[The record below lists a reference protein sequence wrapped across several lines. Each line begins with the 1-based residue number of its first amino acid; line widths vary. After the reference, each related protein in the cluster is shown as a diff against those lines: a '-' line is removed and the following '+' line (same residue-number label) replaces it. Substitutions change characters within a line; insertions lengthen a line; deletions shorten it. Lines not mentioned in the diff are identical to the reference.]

1 MQKTLQDIAQAIG
14 AELIGEPQ
22 LVITAVSP
30 LDKAEKGH
38 ISFINDPKYISKLG
52 QSQASAIIVTADVA
66 EKVDK
71 KLVDNFLVMADPYL
85 GFAKAAQVFDTTPR
99 PLPTVHPSATI
110 ADSVTLGDN
119 VYIGPNAVLEANVVI
134 GNNCVIESG
143 VYVGENSSIGENSR
157 VYANTVLYHGVTLGK
172 DCIIHA
178 NVVIGSDGFGYAH
191 DQGEWVKIPQVGGVV
206 IGDSVEIGSHTAIDR
221 GALEDTEIGKGV
233 KLDNHIHVA
242 HNVKIGD
249 YTAIAG
255 CTAIAGSA
263 NIGKYCTIAGRV
275 SILGHLSICDKA
287 HITAT
292 TFVNKS
298 IKKPG
303 AYSSGTTHQDNK
315 DWQKSAIRFRQLDT
329 MWRKMKQ
336 LESELLQL
344 KKDRDTDNE

>member
-1 MQKTLQDIAQAIG
+1 LQKTLQDIAQAIG
-14 AELIGEPQ
+14 AELRGEPQ
-22 LVITAVSP
+22 LAITAVSP

-38 ISFINDPKYISKLG
+38 ISFVNDPRYVAKLG
-52 QSQASAIIVTADVA
+52 QSLASAVIVTPEVA
-66 EKVDK
+66 EKAK
-71 KLVDNFLVMADPYL
+71 GNFLVMADPYL
-85 GFAKAAQVFDTTPR
+85 GFAKAAQIFDSTPR
-99 PLPTVHPSATI
+99 PDPGIHQSAVI
-110 ADSVTLGDN
+110 AETVTLADD
-119 VYIGPNAVLEANVVI
+119 VYIGPNVVLEDNVTVGKGCI
-134 GNNCVIESG
+134 IESG
-143 VYVGENSSIGENSR
+143 VHIGQNSSIGENTR
-157 VYANTVLYHGVTLGK
+157 IFANTVLYHDVFVG
-172 DCIIHA
+172 DNCIIHA
-178 NVVIGSDGFGYAH
+178 NVVIGSDGFGYAN
-191 DQGEWVKIPQVGGVV
+191 DKGQWVKIPQVGGVI
-206 IGDSVEIGSHTAIDR
+206 IGNNVEIGSHTAIDR
-221 GALEDTEIGKGV
+221 GALENTEIGQGV

-263 NIGKYCTIAGRV
+263 KIGQYCTIAGRV
-275 SILGHLSICDKA
+275 SILGHLTVCDKA

-344 KKDRDTDNE
+344 KRDRDTDNE